1 MNGAST
7 PTTSARHWGFLAGV
21 IGSLCCLGPTAA
33 LLLGLSS
40 SSALFSLQLD
50 QSWALAASLI
60 MLAGGIVQALRR
72 SRSGAVCGVARWR
85 SPLMMALTF
94 VVSYALLG
102 VLLPLFAARQELA
115 ADVANGGATAQ
126 VASVAANVG
135 DQPQQIVNVAA
146 KAPELRR
153 LTMIIEKM
161 NCPPCAAKVHN
172 RLSQKP
178 AVRELRAEAYNE
190 EVIVTY
196 DASLSTGEQLMKLF
210 PRQYGLTLISDEAI
224 Q

>member
-1 MNGAST
+1 MNDV
-7 PTTSARHWGFLAGV
+7 PTTSALRRGFLAGV

-33 LLLGLSS
+33 LLLGLGS
-40 SSALFSLQLD
+40 SSALFSLQFD
-50 QSWALAASLI
+50 QSWALGFSLVV
-60 MLAGGIVQALRR
+60 LAGGMLQALRR
-72 SRSGAVCGVARWR
+72 SRSGAVCRVARWR
-85 SPLMMALTF
+85 SPLMMALSF
-94 VVSYALLG
+94 AISYALLG

-115 ADVANGGATAQ
+115 AEVVANRETAH
-126 VASVAANVG
+126 VASIAANVG
-135 DQPQQIVNVAA
+135 GQTQPIAA
-146 KAPELRR
+146 PAENKAPELRR

-190 EVIVTY
+190 EVVVTY
-196 DASLSTGEQLMKLF
+196 DASLSSGEQLMKLF
-210 PRQYGLTLISDEAI
+210 PRQYGLFLISDVPV

>member
-1 MNGAST
+1 MSRAST
-7 PTTSARHWGFLAGV
+7 PTTSAQRWGFLAGV

-33 LLLGLSS
+33 LLLGLGS

-50 QSWALAASLI
+50 QSWALGLSLVA
-60 MLAGGIVQALRR
+60 LAGGMVQALRR

-94 VVSYALLG
+94 AVSYVLLS

-115 ADVANGGATAQ
+115 ADVAASGATVQ
-126 VASVAANVG
+126 VTNVTANIG
-135 DQPQQIVNVAA
+135 DQPAPVVA

-190 EVIVTY
+190 EVVVTY
-196 DASLSTGEQLMKLF
+196 DAGLSSGEQLMKLF
-210 PRQYGLTLISDEAI
+210 PRQYGLTLISDLPVR
-224 Q
+224 

>member
-1 MNGAST
+1 MNGV
-7 PTTSARHWGFLAGV
+7 PTTSALRRGFLAGV

-33 LLLGLSS
+33 ILLGLGS

-50 QSWALAASLI
+50 QSWALGFGLVV
-60 MLAGGIVQALRR
+60 LAGGMLQALRR

-94 VVSYALLG
+94 AVSYALLG

-115 ADVANGGATAQ
+115 TEVVANGETAH
-126 VASVAANVG
+126 VASIAANVG
-135 DQPQQIVNVAA
+135 GQPAPA
-146 KAPELRR
+146 ESKAPELRR

-190 EVIVTY
+190 EVVVTY
-196 DASLSTGEQLMKLF
+196 DASLSSGEQLMKLF
-210 PRQYGLTLISDEAI
+210 PRQYGLFLISDVPVR
-224 Q
+224 